1 VLKLTKQILKR
12 GLSATLFHGYGSFF
26 PMPPEVLIVKKNWS
40 QLKTELAA
48 VDLDTYEGYS
58 QIWSFAPKSRLNV
71 RKAGLLHPFDF
82 ILYTS
87 LVLALRD
94 SIAHSR
100 LPSNRVFS
108 YRTEGLP
115 SNRLYGDTPSW
126 KDFRTASTTWA
137 SENPRGF
144 VGLTDIADFYPRI
157 YQHRLVNAL
166 DAATPPATRAYVRA
180 LEKMLFRFAERTS
193 YGIPVGPPASR
204 LLGEAVLIDVDST
217 LVSFGIDFIRYVDDF
232 VIFADTSTNAEY
244 GIRVLGETLFSR
256 QRRPR

>member
-1 VLKLTKQILKR
+1 MLKLTKRFLKR
-12 GLSATLFHGYGSFF
+12 GLSATIFHGYGSFF
-26 PMPPEVLIVKKNWS
+26 PTPPEVLLVEKNWA
-40 QLKTELAA
+40 QLKTALAA

-71 RKAGLLHPFDF
+71 RKVGLLHPFDF

-94 SIAHSR
+94 SIARSR

-115 SNRLYGDTPSW
+115 PNRLYGDTPSW
-126 KDFRTASTTWA
+126 KDFRTAATARLSDD
-137 SENPRGF
+137 SSGF
-144 VGLTDIADFYPRI
+144 VGVTDIADFYPRI

-166 DAATPPATRAYVRA
+166 DAAIPPGMREYVRV
-180 LEKMLFRFAERTS
+180 LEKMLSRFAEGTS

-217 LVSFGIDFIRYVDDF
+217 LMSFGIDFIRYVDDF

-244 GIRVLGETLFSR
+244 GIRALGETLFSNHG
-256 QRRPR
+256 